1 MCTGAARACTPEP
14 GVLRAGGQLR
24 VVLFCG
30 GGTLLQ
36 KGRLPH
42 TPTPQNSYC
51 IVPCRQCLSILKC
64 PGGCVQSP
72 AESTSTPRTC
82 VAEHRITHGR
92 VLRSRVCI
100 SEARRETVPSAVTLF
115 QRVSGLLWHGLAWF
129 GRAWSGMVWHGLA
142 EPGLASSGRAWSGL
156 ASSGLAWSGR
166 AWSGLAWHGRSLLP
180 VGKRLFTHMA
190 SRSGGKIR
198 RQNLPLAPS
207 VADFWRF
214 LRGGLCRSP
223 AVLLLSKK
231 QYADLLA

>member
-1 MCTGAARACTPEP
+1 M
-14 GVLRAGGQLR
+14 
-24 VVLFCG
+24 
-30 GGTLLQ
+30 Q

-129 GRAWSGMVWHGLA
+129 GRAWSGIVWPSMVW
-142 EPGLASSGRAWSGL
+142 SGIVWSGMVWP
-156 ASSGLAWSGR
+156 SMVWSGM
-166 AWSGLAWHGRSLLP
+166 AWQKPFACGQKAFYAYG
-180 VGKRLFTHMA
+180 V
-190 SRSGGKIR
+190 KIR
-198 RQNLPLAPS
+198 RQNPAAKSAARPVSGEFLAFFARRPLPLPCSPPS
-207 VADFWRF
+207 IEKAI
-214 LRGGLCRSP
+214 C
-223 AVLLLSKK
+223 
-231 QYADLLA
+231 